1 MSGSSSA
8 ADTQSKLDKAEKKIE
23 EGQQRE
29 GVLTEKLDQ
38 LGERVDSMQAAVD
51 ALREA
56 EQEAAAK
63 LQQAEAD
70 LELAIER
77 LQTSLDELRETRRRL
92 KVSLQALRQRLVDIY
107 VSGSPSIASMVL
119 AANEYSDLVEM
130 GPYLEA
136 IQSRDESLVQRVRE
150 LKNEARKIVEARRD
164 SKETIQTSRDSI
176 AAETARL
183 ASARS
188 ETESQVASL
197 ASAKAA
203 SEEALNE
210 VQDGIAQE
218 EEVAADLR
226 EKLTKELG
234 TATSVPFSV
243 GPASTPSSN
252 SMIWPI
258 DGTLTSPF
266 GPRWGRTHEGLDI
279 AAPAGTPIAAAASG
293 TVVLMQSEAESG
305 GYGLFTCV
313 DHGGGLSTCYAH
325 QSEFGTSVGASVKQ
339 GEVIGYVGNTGNSF
353 GDHVHFEVR
362 INGAATDPMAYL

>member
-1 MSGSSSA
+1 M
-8 ADTQSKLDKAEKKIE
+8 
-23 EGQQRE
+23 
-29 GVLTEKLDQ
+29 
-38 LGERVDSMQAAVD
+38 
-51 ALREA
+51 
-56 EQEAAAK
+56 
-63 LQQAEAD
+63 
-70 LELAIER
+70 
-77 LQTSLDELRETRRRL
+77 
-92 KVSLQALRQRLVDIY
+92 SLQVLRQRLVDIY
-107 VSGSPSIASMVL
+107 VSGTPSIASMVL

-258 DGTLTSPF
+258 DGSTSPF

-293 TVVLMQSEAESG
+293 RSVSAVRSRERRLRALHLRGSWRWVVHLLRPS
-305 GYGLFTCV
+305 
-313 DHGGGLSTCYAH
+313 
-325 QSEFGTSVGASVKQ
+325 
-339 GEVIGYVGNTGNSF
+339 
-353 GDHVHFEVR
+353 VR
-362 INGAATDPMAYL
+362 IRNIGRGICQAGGSDRVRRKHRQQLW